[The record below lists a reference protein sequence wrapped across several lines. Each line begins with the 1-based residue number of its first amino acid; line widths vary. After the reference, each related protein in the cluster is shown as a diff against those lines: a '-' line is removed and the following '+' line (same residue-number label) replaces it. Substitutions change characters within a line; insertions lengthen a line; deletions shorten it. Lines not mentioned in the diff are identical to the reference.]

1 MNFSYWFSH
10 WKLLARSSS
19 VLLCL
24 TMPIY
29 LSSLSRGISTQNPP
43 SIQGNEMSQVQVSVS
58 VDNAHLSQIEQISQ
72 QLKSSGMNVEQTLS
86 SIGII
91 NGSIQSDQLDSLN
104 QIEGVQNVEL
114 QQGYQ
119 LAPPSS
125 EVQ

>member
-1 MNFSYWFSH
+1 
-10 WKLLARSSS
+10 
-19 VLLCL
+19 
-24 TMPIY
+24 MPIY

-58 VDNAHLSQIEQISQ
+58 VDNAHLSQIKQISQ

-86 SIGII
+86 SIGVI